1 MIQEII
7 DGLLGWV
14 MNFILNVIMN
24 FIVKPIFTLAYH
36 LLISIVSY
44 YFYQVAVVFLS
55 VIDLISD
62 LFRMLAGLA
71 PGITFRGL
79 TNAFGA
85 GVASDDMLIQ
95 FVTSKEVLGMF
106 VSMFTVGVFLS
117 IVSTLVSSIKQE
129 FNLQKAN
136 KKGEVLN
143 KLLRAWFNLAFVPVI
158 AIFGMFMGNLFLKV
172 VDAATGGDSATI
184 SGRIFAASA
193 RGAFYNNYDIM
204 KVYLTDPATCGVT
217 GSVNA
222 VINLM
227 MEAINSLFGEDNDM
241 EDSVSGS
248 ALNESIL
255 DQYVYIDKH
264 NDSGMYRVYY
274 NSDAVSEDFNATR
287 INYILIYFSS
297 IAVIKCLLQASFGLV
312 SRLYKGV
319 ALFVIMPGVI
329 GISPMDDGN
338 AYKGWKKELS
348 KQIIGAYG
356 VVIAV
361 NLYLELMGIF
371 SNISVSYVP
380 TNAPNAAGSV
390 SFAGLTNAVF
400 SSLLTDNG
408 FATAILQ
415 IIFIVC
421 GALML
426 DKFSATI
433 SSLIGADNIASVGK
447 GLFGDTSK
455 ATSGAVKT
463 GVKTG
468 AAGLAFTYKSV
479 SGSIKGVSALSDKM
493 KNKANTKKS
502 LMDAYK
508 KKRIADLAPEREAY
522 INKMMREQYGKKLP
536 KNEKAL
542 QQIKDKW
549 GKKFDNSHVISDD
562 EAEKYADSTMKAR
575 ADFEKSV
582 KKEIRQRTGF
592 LAGGSRSFAMR
603 EVLDNAMKE
612 YDSAENKPTSLAGL
626 SHKSSEGTEESKAI
640 NLMDNAEGK
649 AADERKANMKVGV
662 RLGKNAIKQLMPGA
676 KMFDEVKSG
685 IAGKRSELRGFS
697 DTDQSIIENFEKALQ
712 EGAEEK
718 AKKDYKSLTDTAEKE
733 VFGPLLDNVYTGL
746 ENSKNMLKQ
755 KYREMCERAKVN
767 MSLGIPTN
775 DIIEN
780 FIEQNKLGIVSM
792 KEKSL
797 EQVLSEIEMDIN
809 VKYDLSKVK
818 QEIERVKSQSTNKAM
833 LAELKKMIA
842 SYAGAP
848 MIVKELEKTLAQ
860 IKSGLGSK

>member
-14 MNFILNVIMN
+14 MNFLLNVIMN

-36 LLISIVSY
+36 LVISIVSY

-71 PGITFRGL
+71 PGITFDTL
-79 TNAFGA
+79 TNALGT

-95 FVTSKEVLGMF
+95 LVTSQEVLEMF
-106 VSMFTVGVFLS
+106 GAMFAVGVFLS
-117 IVSTLVSSIKQE
+117 VVSTMMATIKQE
-129 FNLQKAN
+129 INLQKAN
-136 KKGEVLN
+136 KKGEVLR
-143 KLLRAWFNLAFVPVI
+143 KLFRCWFNLLFVPVI
-158 AIFGMFMGNLFLKV
+158 AVFGMFMGNYFLKV

-204 KVYLTDPATCGVT
+204 KVSLTDPATCGVS

-241 EDSVSGS
+241 TDSVSAS
-248 ALNESIL
+248 ALSESVL
-255 DQYVYIDKH
+255 DQYIYIDKH
-264 NDSGMYRVYY
+264 DEGSNYRVYY
-274 NSDAVSEDFNATR
+274 NSEAVSDDFNATR

-312 SRLYKGV
+312 NRLYKGV
-319 ALFVIMPGVI
+319 ALFIIMPGII
-329 GISPMDDGN
+329 GISPLDEGN
-338 AYKGWKKELS
+338 AYKSWKKELS

-371 SNISVSYVP
+371 SNISVNYVP
-380 TNAPNAAGSV
+380 TNAPNVAGSA
-390 SFAGLTNAVF
+390 SFAGMTNAVF

-447 GLFGDTSK
+447 SLYGDTTKS
-455 ATSGAVKT
+455 ATGAF
-463 GVKTG
+463 KTG
-468 AAGLAFTYKSV
+468 AKVGAGGLAFSYKAV
-479 SGSIKGVSALSDKM
+479 TGSIKGVSSLNEKM

-502 LMDAYK
+502 LMDSFKATK
-508 KKRIADLAPEREAY
+508 LAEREANRNAY
-522 INKMMREQYGKKLP
+522 IDKMMQEQYGKKLP

-542 QQIKDKW
+542 QQIRDKW
-549 GKKFDNSHVISDD
+549 GKKFDQGNSLANLDD

-575 ADFEKSV
+575 SDFEKSV

-612 YDSAENKPTSLAGL
+612 YDKADKKPTGL
-626 SHKSSEGTEESKAI
+626 SGLGNADESKAVS
-640 NLMDNAEGK
+640 LMNNAEGK

-662 RLGKNAIKQLMPGA
+662 RLGKNALKQLLPGA
-676 KMFDEVKSG
+676 KMFEETKGG
-685 IAGKRSELRGFS
+685 IDSTRSKLRNFS

-712 EGAEEK
+712 EGVEEK
-718 AKKDYKSLTDTAEKE
+718 AKKDYKSLTDTAESE
-733 VFGPLLDNVYTGL
+733 IFGPLLDNVYTGL
-746 ENSKNMLKQ
+746 ENSKSMMKQ
-755 KYREMCERAKVN
+755 KYKEMADRARIY
-767 MSLGIPTN
+767 MSQGIPCN

-780 FIEQNKLGIVSM
+780 FIEQNKLAIVNLKQNSM
-792 KEKSL
+792 
-797 EQVLSEIEMDIN
+797 EQVLSQIEADIDI
-809 VKYDLSKVK
+809 KYDMSKVR
-818 QEIERVKSQSTNKAM
+818 QRIDEVKSKTTNKAM

-842 SYAGAP
+842 EYAGAP

-860 IKSGLGSK
+860 IKSGMSSK